1 MVKNNDIYWMNYA
14 LNLAKLAIKSGEIP
28 VGAVIIKNNKIVSE
42 AKNNSIKK
50 NDPTGHAE
58 IIALRK
64 AGKNLKNYRLLNT
77 TMYVTLEPCIMCSGA
92 IIISRI
98 NRLVYSI
105 SNNKYYKIG
114 SFIDL
119 LGIYNINYC
128 IKINS
133 GILVKECTSL
143 IKDFF
148 YLKRKKNN

>member
-1 MVKNNDIYWMNYA
+1 MKNDIYWMNYA

-28 VGAVIIKNNKIVSE
+28 VGAVIIQNNKIISE
-42 AKNNSIKK
+42 GKNNSIKK

-64 AGKNLKNYRLLNT
+64 AGKLLKNYRLLNT
-77 TMYVTLEPCIMCSGA
+77 TMYVTLEPCLMCAGA

-105 SNNKYYKIG
+105 NNNKYYNIG

-119 LGIYNINYC
+119 LGFYNINYC
-128 IKINS
+128 IKIHS
-133 GILVKECTSL
+133 GVLVNECTNI
-143 IKDFF
+143 IKKFF
-148 YLKRKKNN
+148 YLKRRKKIH

>member
-1 MVKNNDIYWMNYA
+1 MIKDDIYWMNYA
-14 LNLAKLAIKSGEIP
+14 LNLAKLAIQSGEIP
-28 VGAVIIKNNKIVSE
+28 VGAVIIKNNKIISE
-42 AKNNSIKK
+42 AKNNSIKN

-64 AGKNLKNYRLLNT
+64 AGKYLKNYRLLNT

-148 YLKRKKNN
+148 SSKRKKNN